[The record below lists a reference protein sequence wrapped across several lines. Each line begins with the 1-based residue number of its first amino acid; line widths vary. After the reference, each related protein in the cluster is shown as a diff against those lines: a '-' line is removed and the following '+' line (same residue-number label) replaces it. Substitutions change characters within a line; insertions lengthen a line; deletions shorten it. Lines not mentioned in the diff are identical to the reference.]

1 MRIRESQAAQQVN
14 AALESL
20 NIIPI
25 VPRYDVA
32 AYGTGSMKSFS
43 FASDEILPAW
53 WAHDPW
59 LVDGD
64 MSNCIGSCARSL
76 QQIEATQCHFSCLC
90 PFVCLCQCQCRSVFL
105 KSSQHLPAH
114 GSLYLRVLTNTPWGD
129 YIVSSCWSSRHVC
142 LSYSMTLIKSWYPY
156 KVQTGGTTEGERLS

>member
-1 MRIRESQAAQQVN
+1 MTGCHFVSLSMVKAFSHITYYVSTYGSRRSCFFVISHVFRESQAAQQVN

-53 WAHDPW
+53 WAHDPC

-90 PFVCLCQCQCRSVFL
+90 PCVCLCQCQCRSVFL
-105 KSSQHLPAH
+105 NQVSICQHTAAC
-114 GSLYLRVLTNTPWGD
+114 
-129 YIVSSCWSSRHVC
+129 I
-142 LSYSMTLIKSWYPY
+142 
-156 KVQTGGTTEGERLS
+156 